1 MILRVSTA
9 HGGRVDSVSVTLA
22 VVVIQSERRTV
33 FEVCTH
39 PCKKE
44 TSDRFEQIDRTSVLW
59 EKMMSG
65 SEDGQGGGVHS
76 ILQRMFPEPAWL
88 VRF

>member
-1 MILRVSTA
+1 MA
-9 HGGRVDSVSVTLA
+9 GRVDSVSVTMA

-39 PCKKE
+39 PRKKE
-44 TSDRFEQIDRTSVLW
+44 MSDRYEQIDRISVLW
-59 EKMMSG
+59 KKMMPG

-76 ILQRMFPEPAWL
+76 ILQRMFPEPIWL
-88 VRF
+88 VRL